1 MTNSYLDIL
10 EDSLKKKK
18 AVLDSIEEYNLSQAE
33 LLKGEKLDMEKFDA
47 LVDKKDICIEELEKL
62 DEGFESIYAQIK
74 NDLTQNKSRYAEQI
88 QRLQELI
95 SQVTEK
101 SVSIQAQESRNKDMV
116 SSHFRKEREALGQ
129 GRKSSK
135 AAYSYYQNLNKAI
148 REDASIMDMKK

>member
-1 MTNSYLDIL
+1 MTSSYLDIL

-18 AVLDSIEEYNLSQAE
+18 TVLESIEKYNLSQSE
-33 LLKGEKLDMEKFDA
+33 LLKDEKFDMEQFDA
-47 LVDKKDICIEELEKL
+47 LVDKKDACIEELEKL
-62 DEGFESIYAQIK
+62 DEGFETVYEQIK
-74 NDLTQNKSRYAEQI
+74 DDLSHNRGSYTEQI
-88 QRLQELI
+88 KRLQELI

-116 SSHFRKEREALGQ
+116 SAYFKKERETLGQ

-135 AAYSYYQNLNKAI
+135 AAYSYYQNLNKAV

>member
-1 MTNSYLDIL
+1 MTSSYLDIL

-18 AVLDSIEEYNLSQAE
+18 TVLESIEKYNLSQSE
-33 LLKGEKLDMEKFDA
+33 LLKDEKFDMEQFDA
-47 LVDKKDICIEELEKL
+47 LVDKKDACIEELEKL
-62 DEGFESIYAQIK
+62 DEGFETVYEQIK
-74 NDLTQNKSRYAEQI
+74 EDLSHNRELYTGQI
-88 QRLQELI
+88 KRLQELI

-116 SSHFRKEREALGQ
+116 SVHFKKERETLGQ

-135 AAYSYYQNLNKAI
+135 AAYSYYKNLNKAV